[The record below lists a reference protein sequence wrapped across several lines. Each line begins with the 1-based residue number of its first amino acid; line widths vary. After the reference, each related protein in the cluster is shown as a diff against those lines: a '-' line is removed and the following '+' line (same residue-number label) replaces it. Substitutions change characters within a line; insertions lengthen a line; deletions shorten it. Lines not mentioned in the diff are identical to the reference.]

1 MALMHCPLCG
11 KEISDQARACP
22 NCGSTVPSRGKNQAL
37 PFMLIMVLVL
47 VVFIAYRSVSGI
59 MKSGTGDV
67 SQTIYAYVPKATA
80 VPQTGTNGAVISAK
94 KYLGL
99 NGISKDQL
107 VRLLMNEGFS
117 AYEAEY
123 AALNSEADWLQQ
135 ALKSA
140 ESYLNLD
147 GVSSKQLRRLLETD
161 HFQENEIEYAMDN
174 IVVDWKEQAKKKAQ
188 SYTSVTNSRSDIERL
203 LEVAGFNYDEIIFGM
218 QHLNL

>member
-1 MALMHCPLCG
+1 
-11 KEISDQARACP
+11 
-22 NCGSTVPSRGKNQAL
+22 
-37 PFMLIMVLVL
+37 
-47 VVFIAYRSVSGI
+47 
-59 MKSGTGDV
+59 
-67 SQTIYAYVPKATA
+67 
-80 VPQTGTNGAVISAK
+80 
-94 KYLGL
+94 
-99 NGISKDQL
+99 
-107 VRLLMNEGFS
+107 MNEGFS

-123 AALNSEADWLQQ
+123 AALNSGADWLQQ